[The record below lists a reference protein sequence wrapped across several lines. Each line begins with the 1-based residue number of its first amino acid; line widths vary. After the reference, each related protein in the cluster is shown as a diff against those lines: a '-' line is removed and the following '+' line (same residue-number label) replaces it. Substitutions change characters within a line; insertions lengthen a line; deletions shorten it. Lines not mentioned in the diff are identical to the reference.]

1 MDQNVFTA
9 VETQKIEQFCIE
21 TLSITEYDLMLRA
34 GKALINYI
42 NQVFP
47 NKKVM
52 QIICGSGNNGGDG
65 YTVARLLLSD
75 GKQVSCYEGKEPTQE
90 SAKKARNELIAS
102 GLNPQSFTALMIQKD
117 ALIIDA
123 LLGIGCDKP
132 VQGIYLD
139 IINQINESGES
150 ILSADIPSGLC
161 ADSGKPRGSC
171 VKQAHVLS
179 FITKKLGT
187 VIGDSAQIINK
198 LTIDKLD
205 IPEKIINQIRS
216 VYHVMNKSVLDPVIK
231 KRANDAYKNQFGHI
245 LLVGGDSGYGGAII
259 LAARAASQSGVG
271 LVSVYTKKDHKEPLL
286 THCPDC
292 MIHDEESDLKAL
304 IHKAT
309 AIVVGPGLGLGKWSE
324 KCLKIIIESA
334 KPIICDADA
343 ITLLARDAVF
353 PKKDNLIITPH
364 EGEAKRLI
372 GEDHENRYAMVT
384 ALVKKT
390 AATVILKGQNTLIK
404 KEDDT
409 FICTKGNPGLATAGT
424 GDVLAGMIGGF
435 LAQGHSE
442 LIASKAGVYLHA
454 ICGDACSEAYSERSM
469 IASDLV
475 VMMKTIF

>member
-65 YTVARLLLSD
+65 YTVARLLLND

-150 ILSADIPSGLC
+150 ILAADIPSGLC
-161 ADSGKPRGSC
+161 ADSGKPLGSC

-179 FITKKLGT
+179 FVTKKLGT
-187 VIGDSAQIINK
+187 VIGDSVQIINK

-216 VYHVMNKSVLDPVIK
+216 AYHVMNKSALDPVIK

-286 THCPDC
+286 THCSDC

-435 LAQGHSE
+435 LAQGHST

-469 IASDLV
+469 TASDLV